1 MTQWVGLAGI
11 TLAAL
16 SSLALAWQGLGALRP
31 GRRMQVASLR
41 PSVYGLAAGAALAM
55 LSLEL
60 GLLFGDFS
68 LEYVANHHR
77 SGTPLI
83 FTIATA
89 WAALEGSIVLWG
101 LVLAAFALIVF
112 RSAMADDTLAAG
124 ALGVMGIV
132 SLFFFGMMLTIANP
146 FRVCVE
152 AASIGCGRASGF
164 PWAAAVTPAMGR
176 GTNPLLQNH
185 ILMAIHPPV
194 LYVGYVGL
202 TVPFA
207 YAMSSLVGLRAG
219 ADWLRR
225 TRRATLVAW
234 AFLTAGILLGGWWSY
249 EVLGWGGYWAWDPV
263 ENASFMPW
271 LVATAF
277 IHSSIVQT
285 RRGVLQSW
293 NYVLVIATFT
303 LTILGTFL
311 TRSGVVASVHSFT
324 QSPVGPAILG
334 FLVVTLV
341 VSFAI
346 YVMRVPH
353 IASAPRLDS
362 LVSREGVFLTNNLLL
377 SVFAFVV
384 LAGTLFPLIVEAF
397 QGSLVSVGQ
406 PFFDRWAIPLSFAL
420 LVAMG
425 IGPVTPYRVAKP
437 AVVWDRVR
445 TPLRVSLAAG
455 AAWVAFGRRIGWVIV
470 AIVAGT
476 FVAAVIVRHFVTQ
489 VKIAAEKKGTQL
501 RREALGLIRREPGF
515 WGGQISHLGVAVLAV
530 GIAMSANL
538 VTRGAV
544 TMEPGDRVTFSGFEL
559 EYVEPFVRQ
568 EPNRSAIGAEI
579 AVFRAGRQ
587 VSLMEPRL
595 NQYDTFQQAIQTPA
609 VYTTLRGDLYLS
621 LTRIDGES
629 LAMDMWDY
637 PLQWMVWLGGL
648 VTAGGA
654 AVSLLAVRG
663 RARIRREGVDA

>member
-1 MTQWVGLAGI
+1 MRGL
-11 TLAAL
+11 
-16 SSLALAWQGLGALRP
+16 
-31 GRRMQVASLR
+31 
-41 PSVYGLAAGAALAM
+41 VYGMVGGAVIAM
-55 LSLEL
+55 FSLEL
-60 GLLFGDFS
+60 ALLLDDFS
-68 LEYVANHHR
+68 LEYVANNHAV
-77 SGTPLI
+77 GTPLV

-101 LVLAAFALIVF
+101 LVLAIFTLIVF
-112 RSAMADDTLAAG
+112 RSARDHDTLAVG
-124 ALGVMGIV
+124 ALGVMGVV
-132 SLFFFGMMLTIANP
+132 SVFFFGMMLTIANP

-152 AASIGCGRASGF
+152 AAAIGCLDASNL
-164 PWAAAVTPAMGR
+164 PWAAAVAPAAGR

-207 YAMSSLVGLRAG
+207 FAMSSLVGLHAG
-219 ADWLRR
+219 ADWLHR

-234 AFLTAGILLGGWWSY
+234 AFLTTGILLGGWWSY

-293 NYVLVIATFT
+293 NYVLVIATFG

-334 FLVVTLV
+334 FLVITLV
-341 VSFAI
+341 VSFGM
-346 YVMRVPH
+346 YVMRAPL

-397 QGSLVSVGQ
+397 QGNLVSVGQ
-406 PFFDRWAIPLSFAL
+406 PFFDRWAVPLSFAL
-420 LVAMG
+420 LLAMG

-437 AVVWDRVR
+437 GVVWARIR
-445 TPLRVSLAAG
+445 TPLRVALGAG
-455 AAWVAFGRRIGWVIV
+455 AAWVVFGHRIGWVILAV
-470 AIVAGT
+470 VAGT
-476 FVAAVIVRHFVTQ
+476 FVVAVIVRHFAVQ
-489 VKIAAEKKGTQL
+489 ARSAAAKKGTSVASEA
-501 RREALGLIRREPGF
+501 RRLIAKEPGY
-515 WGGQISHLGVAVLAV
+515 WGGQISHIGVAVLAI

-538 VTRGAV
+538 VTRGALI
-544 TMEPGDRVTFSGFEL
+544 MEPGDRVDFSGFEL
-559 EYVEPFVRQ
+559 EYTDPFVRQ

-579 AVFRAGRQ
+579 VVYRSGRE
-587 VSLMEPRL
+587 VSRLEPRL
-595 NQYDTFQQAIQTPA
+595 NQYETFRQAIQTPA
-609 VYTTLRGDLYLS
+609 VYSTLRGDLYLS

-629 LAMDMWDY
+629 LAMDAWDY
-637 PLQWMVWLGGL
+637 PLQWTVWAGGL
-648 VTAGGA
+648 LAAAGAG
-654 AVSLLAVRG
+654 VSLLSVRERL
-663 RARIRREGVDA
+663 RARHESADV